1 LTKPS
6 KQTFYISKMASS
18 ITHKR
23 EKTLT
28 DKMREAA
35 ETYSYLR
42 VPTAAKGKSKA
53 GPLVLSGARNKWETK
68 GEKNFIYQPTLRM
81 AGTRDELMA
90 WLQNPGGGQQSA
102 SNANNY
108 IQNSFTWD
116 NHNRSDVQIM
126 INSTRSS
133 VKEAYEAELAALKSF
148 RAQQH
153 ERAALAPK
161 VDLNDL
167 AVLLQSMSMNT
178 NVAGQQAANAATP
191 KKSRTTDIGS
201 KFASMAADKVLDV
214 TGFNANGT
222 GARTIPRPA
231 ASSSKSSL
239 DPTGRH
245 PQLSRAVFDFNKD
258 RTPAVQFL
266 MAMGYP
272 SNDAIQYLNTVAPQT
287 VIPMVG
293 GGMQFNH
300 PPQPLHHASPP
311 RAASPH
317 RSSTSPSRGSTNPPL
332 PTLPGM
338 PGLPGLQGGVGRM
351 PGLPGLPGTI
361 GTSPMRVSPLPGL
374 PGTSPMRMA
383 NLSGLPTLSM

>member
-1 LTKPS
+1 
-6 KQTFYISKMASS
+6 
-18 ITHKR
+18 
-23 EKTLT
+23 
-28 DKMREAA
+28 MREAA
-35 ETYSYLR
+35 QTFSYLR

-68 GEKNFIYQPTLRM
+68 GETNFIYQPTLRM
-81 AGTRDELMA
+81 AGTREELMA
-90 WLQNPGGGQQSA
+90 WLQNPGGGNQSA

-108 IQNSFTWD
+108 IQNSYTWE

-126 INSTRSS
+126 IGPNRSS

-153 ERAALAPK
+153 ERASLAPK

-178 NVAGQQAANAATP
+178 NVAGQQPANAATP

-214 TGFNANGT
+214 TSFNANGT
-222 GARTIPRPA
+222 GARTIPKPA
-231 ASSSKSSL
+231 TSSSKSSL

-272 SNDAIQYLNTVAPQT
+272 SNEAVNYINNVAPQT

-293 GGMQFNH
+293 GGMSINH
-300 PPQPLHHASPP
+300 QSQAQYHTSPPRSASPP
-311 RAASPH
+311 RT
-317 RSSTSPSRGSTNPPL
+317 STSPSRGSINPPL

-338 PGLPGLQGGVGRM
+338 SGLPGLQSVGRM
-351 PGLPGLPGTI
+351 PGLPGLPGAQ

-374 PGTSPMRMA
+374 PGTSPMRTA
-383 NLSGLPTLSM
+383 NLPGLPTL